1 MKGVIVAVVLIILV
15 SRHADAWGGLFNRFS
30 PETLA
35 NMGYGGHGLVGGGG
49 GGGGYTAQR
58 IGSDDSIIDE
68 FETEGNDG
76 AEEPCYGKSCT
87 ANEHCCPGSVC
98 VDVDGVVGS
107 CLFAYGR
114 RVGELCRRDSDCESG
129 LVCAETEQGV
139 STRVCRPPVQQ
150 DKQYS
155 EPCNMSSECDI
166 ARGLCCQLQ
175 RRHRQAPRKMCSY
188 FKDPLVCIGPVATD
202 QIKNSIEH
210 TAGEKRLTGMAVF
223 KRPMH

>member
-1 MKGVIVAVVLIILV
+1 MRALIILFTACLLG
-15 SRHADAWGGLFNRFS
+15 HKTHAWGGLFNRFS
-30 PETLA
+30 PEMLA
-35 NMGYGGHGLVGGGG
+35 NMGYGGHGGFIQRTGDDDKGILEE
-49 GGGGYTAQR
+49 YTN
-58 IGSDDSIIDE
+58 
-68 FETEGNDG
+68 EGE
-76 AEEPCYGKSCT
+76 EEPCYGKPCT

-129 LVCAETEQGV
+129 LVCAEAEPGV
-139 STRVCRPPVQQ
+139 STRVCRPPVHQ

-166 ARGLCCQLQ
+166 SRGLCCQLQ
-175 RRHRQAPRKMCSY
+175 RRHRQAPRKVCSY
-188 FKDPLVCIGPVATD
+188 FKDPLVCIGPVASD
-202 QIKNSIEH
+202 QIKSNIQH
-210 TAGEKRLTGMAVF
+210 TAGEKRLTGLAGF